1 MSLVNLNIKSI
12 VVIMTMPRID
22 VGISLA
28 TVGRK
33 DGLTEGVI
41 KLVTSESSSDVQTA
55 KNR

>member
-1 MSLVNLNIKSI
+1 
-12 VVIMTMPRID
+12 MTMPGID
-22 VGISLA
+22 VCISLT